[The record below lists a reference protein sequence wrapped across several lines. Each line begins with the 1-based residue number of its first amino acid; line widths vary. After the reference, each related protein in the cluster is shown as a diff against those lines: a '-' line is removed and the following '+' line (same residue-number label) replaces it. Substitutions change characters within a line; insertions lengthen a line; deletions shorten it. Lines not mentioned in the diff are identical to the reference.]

1 MANTLLPPEER
12 NLTPAEVS
20 ALDKRREW
28 GFTLQ
33 IIAGQFTVI
42 ATVLTLW
49 IGQDLTYAPSWM
61 HPMAYYFTVALGIAF
76 VCGGTGIW
84 LRRGGPSIQP

>member
-1 MANTLLPPEER
+1 MANTLLPLEER

-33 IIAGQFTVI
+33 IIAGQFLVI

-49 IGQDLTYAPSWM
+49 IGQDLTYAPAWM
-61 HPMAYYFTVALGIAF
+61 HPMAYYFAVALGIAF
-76 VCGGTGIW
+76 ICGGTGTL
-84 LRRGGPSIQP
+84 LRRGGLSIQP

>member
-1 MANTLLPPEER
+1 MANTQLPPEER

-33 IIAGQFTVI
+33 IIAGQFLVI
-42 ATVLTLW
+42 GTVLTLW
-49 IGQDLTYAPSWM
+49 IGQDLTYAPPWL
-61 HPMAYYFTVALGIAF
+61 HPMAYYFAVACGIAL
-76 VCGGTGIW
+76 VCGATGAW